1 MLKNFLRVDEVDS
14 GNIAVDWVVLA
25 AGIVSL
31 GMAVTLT
38 ATHNANAASPL
49 ETAMITVAS
58 TAY

>member
-1 MLKNFLRVDEVDS
+1 MLKNILRVADEGN

-38 ATHNANAASPL
+38 ATHHANAAPSQETGPL
-49 ETAMITVAS
+49 VVTS